1 MNRVYYVNVMMK
13 ELVENIESEIA
24 DLKKTMNRW
33 DEIGDASLLK
43 VAQRNIAHAQDWM
56 SLLNEILI
64 KKSQNVEQKSGPIMP
79 HVEVNQSAAVTEKTE
94 EVNIPQPKPSVGKE
108 DALDLNEEKITISE
122 EKPEEIVEVQQ
133 EENISSLESIEEV
146 SAVQKNEDEAM
157 TSCTVSSEVVFSQSI
172 STTSTHTTEEQGKT
186 VIQESREHRSI
197 LSQSFEEK
205 AKKIDRKEDLIK
217 ETSILGDHLLKMEKG
232 IYASLS
238 LNDIFRFSREWF
250 DGNSKQLEF
259 FLKQIEESPSFEE
272 AVALI
277 QRTLPVNE
285 ESESWDDLTEV
296 IEKYF
301 KG

>member
-1 MNRVYYVNVMMK
+1 MK

-24 DLKKTMNRW
+24 DLKKTMSRW

-64 KKSQNVEQKSGPIMP
+64 KKSQNAEQKESLLVPAVNDSSNISVVDNKEKSPSPISIESISINEDKESLP
-79 HVEVNQSAAVTEKTE
+79 
-94 EVNIPQPKPSVGKE
+94 KE
-108 DALDLNEEKITISE
+108 DLEVIAEDKE
-122 EKPEEIVEVQQ
+122 EEILPSEPKREPTTALIPEPEDFKSQ
-133 EENISSLESIEEV
+133 ER
-146 SAVQKNEDEAM
+146 K
-157 TSCTVSSEVVFSQSI
+157 SEVLLSHSI
-172 STTSTHTTEEQGKT
+172 STTSVQKMDEQGKAFT
-186 VIQESREHRSI
+186 EERREHRSF
-197 LSQSFEEK
+197 LSQSYEEK
-205 AKKIDRKEDLIK
+205 AKTIDRKEDLIK

-250 DGNSKQLEF
+250 EGNSKQLEL
-259 FLKQIEESPSFEE
+259 FLKNIEESLSFED
-272 AVALI
+272 AIQSA
-277 QRTLPVNE
+277 QRTLSVVD
-285 ESESWDDLTEV
+285 ESESWHDLTEV

>member
-43 VAQRNIAHAQDWM
+43 VAQRNIVHAQDWM

-64 KKSQNVEQKSGPIMP
+64 KKSQSVEQKSGPIMP
-79 HVEVNQSAAVTEKTE
+79 HVEVNHSAAVTEKTE
-94 EVNIPQPKPSVGKE
+94 EVNILQPKPSVGKE
-108 DALDLNEEKITISE
+108 DALDLNEEKITILE
-122 EKPEEIVEVQQ
+122 EKPEEIIEVQQ

-146 SAVQKNEDEAM
+146 SAVQKNEDKAM

-238 LNDIFRFSREWF
+238 LNDIFRFAREWF